1 MVFNWLEDRLQAWY
15 NRLYCVHVEWEQ
27 KSKPPKILRASN
39 KSQII
44 PRPKFKVPKKSHAE
58 FLIRQNCQRN
68 DAAGI
73 QGNYHKTSD
82 YFEYPKKSLL
92 KSSYPKNTCQNFPT
106 QKNPKIKIFKPKKI
120 LQSSLSLEIQS
131 TPLGSCLIAE
141 MLSTPGKVIRLSLC
155 EGEDFKATW
164 YGKEVATESL
174 FV

>member
-1 MVFNWLEDRLQAWY
+1 MVFNLLEDPLQAWY
-15 NRLYCVHVEWEQ
+15 NGLYCVRVEWGQ
-27 KSKPPKILRASN
+27 KSKPPKLLRASN

-44 PRPKFKVPKKSHAE
+44 PRPKFKVLKKSHAE
-58 FLIRQNCQRN
+58 FPIRQNCQRN

-73 QGNYHKTSD
+73 QGNYHETSD
-82 YFEYPKKSLL
+82 YFENPKKSLL

-106 QKNPKIKIFKPKKI
+106 QKNPEIKIFKPKKI

-155 EGEDFKATW
+155 DGEDFKATW